1 MKYFITI
8 LVVTISISTILSI
21 EETSKENDLKV
32 KKLVNKIECERK
44 TKNGDY
50 LSVHY
55 KGSFVNGTQFDTSI
69 GKNPYKFSLGA
80 GQVNIKYYNLI

>member
-8 LVVTISISTILSI
+8 LVVTISISKILSI
-21 EETSKENDLKV
+21 EDTSKENDLKV
-32 KKLVNKIECERK
+32 KQLVNKVECERK

-55 KGSFVNGTQFDTSI
+55 KGMFANGTQFDTSI
-69 GKNPYKFSLGA
+69 GKKPYKFSLGA
-80 GQVNIKYYNLI
+80 GQVNNKF